1 VVIKSFKLLGLDE
14 AVDRREELRAT
25 GGPDVRRFEDYAH
38 SDVTLPPI
46 AYGGTDGVSDESVV
60 RIVRSAHPSPV
71 GRNPAFIVANAMV
84 RFRYGFVTAGNV
96 LFRDSLWHAPFH
108 AIDGARVHDDGTV
121 DLPDHEPDRTLST
134 ATRLMSCHVDSYYHW
149 LMDVLAQYNPA
160 AQTVPDERRADQ
172 PLTVLVPA
180 LDQPF
185 KRETM
190 ELLGVTARPH
200 VEIAGDAAVAVEQL
214 VMKPAVPMP
223 HPRQMPNFDAIRSA
237 ALAGSSQSTPARVYI
252 SRFDASNRRMENE
265 AAVIEVMRTFGFA
278 VVLLS
283 GRSVADQVRLFAGA
297 THIVA
302 PHGAGLSN
310 LLFCRAGTRVLEL
323 VMDGYLQWSFRHICA
338 VRRLT
343 YGCVFG
349 RITPPRSNWI
359 HDNNWT
365 LPLDGLWTALRD
377 PAFGAVN

>member
-1 VVIKSFKLLGLDE
+1 MITRFKLLGLDE
-14 AVDRREELRAT
+14 AVDRGQELRAS
-25 GGPDVRRFEDYAH
+25 GGPDVRRLEDYAH
-38 SDVTLPPI
+38 ASVTLPPI
-46 AYGGTDGVSDESVV
+46 AYGGTDGVSDEAVV
-60 RIVRSAHPSPV
+60 RMVRSATPSPV
-71 GRNPAFIVANAMV
+71 GRNPAYIVANAVV
-84 RFRYGFVTAGNV
+84 RFRYGFVTAGDV

-108 AIDGARVHDDGTV
+108 AIEGARVHDDGTV
-121 DLPDHEPDRTLST
+121 DLPDRRPDRVLPA

-160 AQTVPDERRADQ
+160 AATVPDGHGAGR

-190 ELLGVTARPH
+190 ALLGVTARTH
-200 VEIAGDAAVAVEQL
+200 EEIAGDATVAVERL

-223 HPRQMPNFDAIRSA
+223 HPRQMANFDAIRSA
-237 ALAGSSQSTPARVYI
+237 ALAGNSAPGPSRLYI
-252 SRFDASNRRMENE
+252 TRLDASSRRMENE
-265 AAVIEVMRTFGFA
+265 AAVIALVRASGFT
-278 VVLLS
+278 VVSLT
-283 GRSVADQVRLFAGA
+283 GRPVADQVRLFAGA

-323 VMDGYLQWSFRHICA
+323 MMDGYLQWSFRHICA
-338 VRRLT
+338 VRGLT

-349 RITPPRSNWI
+349 QMTQPRRDWI
-359 HDNNWT
+359 HDNEWAV
-365 LPLDGLWTALRD
+365 PLDGLRTALRD
-377 PAFGAVN
+377 PAFAGVS